1 MRRTCVSTAENAAA
15 AEAAV
20 RLAACASDII
30 ELAAFRARAAQ
41 LAALAAAEHWQLPAT
56 GQLLRARDGLAL
68 CVRPD
73 RWLLLSQP
81 AAAGTA
87 AAAWTSTCAGTAA
100 VIEHSSALAVLRL
113 SGGAACAVLARGCR
127 IDLDPRSFPR
137 GSAAATVIAQ
147 VSVILAALGS
157 GLLLIT
163 PASTARH
170 LREWLTLTGR
180 PFGLESRPDASVDFL
195 AGDSCA

>member
-1 MRRTCVSTAENAAA
+1 MSAAENAGAR
-15 AEAAV
+15 EAPV

-30 ELAAFRARAAQ
+30 ELAALRGRAAQ
-41 LAALAAAEHWQLPAT
+41 LAALAAAGHWELPAT

-68 CVRPD
+68 SVRPE

-81 AAAGTA
+81 AAAGMA
-87 AAAWTSTCAGTAA
+87 AAAWMSTCAGTAA
-100 VIEHSSALAVLRL
+100 VIEQSCALAVLQL
-113 SGGAACAVLARGCR
+113 SGASACAVLARGCR

-170 LREWLTLTGR
+170 LREWLALTGR
-180 PFGLESRPDASVDFL
+180 PFGLESRFDATVDFL